1 MGGFGDILKV
11 VGALGALGAT
21 IFFGVK
27 IYKWRVKVANE
38 KNIIDKIQSE
48 MANNRELQNVMKLKI
63 KEAQS
68 NVVKFDML
76 DDKGEISST
85 GEITADKI
93 CNDIYPGKEIFV

>member
-1 MGGFGDILKV
+1 MGSFGDVLKV

-21 IFFGVK
+21 IFLSVK
-27 IYKWRVKVANE
+27 IYKWRVKIANE
-38 KNIIDKIQSE
+38 KNIIEKIQSE
-48 MANNRELQNVMKLKI
+48 MANNIELQNVMKLKI

-76 DDKGEISST
+76 DDKGELSSK
-85 GEITADKI
+85 GEITTNKI